1 MKKRD
6 DSGIRTLL
14 GDLEQD
20 IRALSPLVV
29 ENEQAA
35 LRIALGAKVS
45 LDYAALGYT
54 IHNIYCLMENYF
66 LRIAKTFENN
76 VEGDAWHR
84 DLVRRMLIQVE
95 GIRPAFLDDEAARVI
110 DELRAFRHVFR
121 NVYLKPL
128 VPKKIMELQEQ
139 VPKAIDLFKARHAE
153 FAAKL
158 RLMLE
163 D

>member
-20 IRALSPLVV
+20 IRALSPLVA

-35 LRIALGAKVS
+35 ERIALGAKGS

-95 GIRPAFLDDEAARVI
+95 GIRPAFLDDEAA
-110 DELRAFRHVFR
+110 LH
-121 NVYLKPL
+121 L
-128 VPKKIMELQEQ
+128 
-139 VPKAIDLFKARHAE
+139 HA
-153 FAAKL
+153 AA
-158 RLMLE
+158 
-163 D
+163 